1 MERNDHGFEVR
12 INVDLYIKVRAQAGN
27 DAEYT
32 AIQILTDKLLNSDVV
47 YRIDPMVITTTPIT
61 EPLPEGTDDV
71 KH

>member
-47 YRIDPMVITTTPIT
+47 YRIDPRVITTTPIT